1 MKKRYYIIL
10 PLLFALASCK
20 KFLDEKSNRSI
31 AIAETLADQQSLLD
45 HYQVLNQAD
54 GNSAEISATDFY
66 LTDTDFSS
74 RLENERNMY
83 TWQRTNIFLPEL
95 NEWSNNYRG
104 VYRANSVIENLEKIP
119 RTSSNASQWDNV
131 NGQAYYYRAK
141 NILKSLFVWAPA
153 YDVASAGT
161 DLGVPLRTGSDF
173 NVPSIRS
180 TVDEG
185 YAKVLSDLLVSV
197 RCLPPVAVHVMRPS
211 KAAAYGMMA
220 RALLTM
226 RRYNEAFLYADS
238 SLRLKNELMDFNTLN
253 AAAPLPIPQFNVEVL
268 HDSFFTGVPLSNVRA
283 KTDPQL
289 FARYEAND
297 LRKTVFFNDN
307 KNGTYGFKGSY
318 EGFTTFF
325 AGVAV
330 DEVLLIRAECL
341 ARINRLPEALTDLNK
356 LLRNR
361 YKKNTFVD
369 RQSADQAAVITMV
382 LNERRKELLMRGLRW
397 ADVKRLNKEGAG
409 ISLTRTV
416 NGKSYTLSP
425 NSSGF
430 VLPIPELVIE
440 ASGMPQNP

>member
-1 MKKRYYIIL
+1 MKKLFYIIL
-10 PLLFALASCK
+10 PVLLVSVSCK
-20 KFLDEKSNRSI
+20 KFLEEKSDRSL

-54 GNSAEISATDFY
+54 GNSAEISSTDFY

-83 TWQRTNIFLPEL
+83 IWQRGNVFLPEL
-95 NEWSNNYRG
+95 NEWSNNYRA
-104 VYRANSVIENLEKIP
+104 VYRANSVIENLDKIG
-119 RTSSNASQWDNV
+119 RTAANASQWDNV
-131 NGQAYYYRAK
+131 NGQAYFYRAK

-153 YDVASAGT
+153 YDGVSAGS

-173 NVPSIRS
+173 NVPSVRAS
-180 TVDEG
+180 VEEG
-185 YAKVLSDLLVSV
+185 YAQVLSDLMVSV

-211 KAAAYGMMA
+211 RAAAFGLLA
-220 RALLTM
+220 RALLSM

-238 SLRLKNELMDFNTLN
+238 SLLLKRDLMDFNTLN
-253 AAAPLPIPQFNVEVL
+253 PSSTLPIPQFNVEVL
-268 HDSFFTGVPLSNVRA
+268 HDSYFTGVPLSNVRA

-289 FARYEAND
+289 FSLYEPND
-297 LRKTVFFNDN
+297 LRRTIFFNDN

-325 AGVAV
+325 AGIAV

-341 ARINRLPEALTDLNK
+341 ARMNRLSEALADLNR

-361 YKKNTFVD
+361 YKKNTFAD
-369 RQSADQAAVITMV
+369 RESSDQGAVTAMV
-382 LNERRKELLMRGLRW
+382 LAERRKELLMRGLRW

-409 ISLTRTV
+409 ITFTRIVKGVGYSLA
-416 NGKSYTLSP
+416 P

-440 ASGMPQNP
+440 VSGIQQNP